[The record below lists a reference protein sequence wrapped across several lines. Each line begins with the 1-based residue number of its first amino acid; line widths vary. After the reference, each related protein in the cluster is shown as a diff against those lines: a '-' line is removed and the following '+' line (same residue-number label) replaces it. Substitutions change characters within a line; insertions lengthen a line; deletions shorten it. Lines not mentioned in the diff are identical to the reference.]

1 MKVIDLK
8 IDKPKI
14 EGDNPNCIK
23 CGRPALEHC
32 YSEEGKREVFI
43 SGLCEECFDE
53 ICDVAED
60 EN

>member
-1 MKVIDLK
+1 MNEKKEPV
-8 IDKPKI
+8 
-14 EGDNPNCIK
+14 CIK

-60 EN
+60 EVD